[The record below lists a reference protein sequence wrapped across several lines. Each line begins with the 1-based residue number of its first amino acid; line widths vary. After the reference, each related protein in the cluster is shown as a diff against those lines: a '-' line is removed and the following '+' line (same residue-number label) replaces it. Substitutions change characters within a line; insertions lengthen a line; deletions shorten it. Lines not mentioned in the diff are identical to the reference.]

1 MYVLNYLV
9 GNLYKQVHYEISEYK
24 EPNVSFG
31 YAEMKIIGN
40 LLYIYIAGV
49 HIDNIIAK
57 GDIKILTLPVK
68 VLGVQ
73 HFIMHQEQGG
83 IIEHNRLLRMQNNSV
98 FLVVNDLTTVIENKL
113 SLGGCVSAVMPINK

>member
-1 MYVLNYLV
+1 
-9 GNLYKQVHYEISEYK
+9 
-24 EPNVSFG
+24 
-31 YAEMKIIGN
+31 MKIIGN